1 MEILAWVA
9 VLAVAGFIGHRVIES
24 RKNKSSG
31 GTGGGGGKSPDGGN
45 QNLK

>member
-31 GTGGGGGKSPDGGN
+31 NGGGGKSPDGGN